1 MYSTQLESGHIQT
14 LDMESTVYQWNRL
27 PLKMVHCIFHYAYSY
42 LSLCLFSA
50 PSGYPTDLV
59 VNTDSPN
66 TVILGWGSVPEIDQN
81 GVITEY
87 EVLYSQDTIDHL
99 PQSGTVTS
107 TEMSAT
113 VGPLQPFIPYN
124 LTVRAYTSSGAGP
137 FNQMPTT
144 TTITDSLGNT

>member
-1 MYSTQLESGHIQT
+1 M
-14 LDMESTVYQWNRL
+14 
-27 PLKMVHCIFHYAYSY
+27 
-42 LSLCLFSA
+42 LCHFYFIV
-50 PSGYPTDLV
+50 PSGYPRDLV

-87 EVLYSQDTIDHL
+87 EVVYSQDTVDHL
-99 PQSGTVTS
+99 PQSGSVTS

-124 LTVRAYTSSGAGP
+124 LTVRAHTSVGAGP
-137 FNQMPTT
+137 FNPIPLTT
-144 TTITDSLGNT
+144 VTNPSGILYGENCI